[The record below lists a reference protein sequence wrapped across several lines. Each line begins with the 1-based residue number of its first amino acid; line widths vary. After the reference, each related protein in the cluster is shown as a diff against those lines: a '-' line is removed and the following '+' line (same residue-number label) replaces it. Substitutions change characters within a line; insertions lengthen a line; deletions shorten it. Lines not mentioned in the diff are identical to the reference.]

1 MNSDLQN
8 CPDAVR
14 LKKPLASALR
24 QKSRYFKCHSGLELA
39 CPVLD
44 TGESSIFGL
53 DPHFLGND
61 DFGTNVRNRWTR
73 YTGFPARGR
82 AVTILTAAI
91 VLIFAM
97 SLVFGC
103 TKENKDLGKLQE
115 ENRALKE
122 RLALFESPP
131 MKPGIASTH
140 EKMEELLVL
149 ARKLKASPNDFVGQQ
164 IKLHCRFG
172 GFENRFLDQAD
183 GPKFLSTY
191 DIGFIAQSGKEIEEP
206 IFTHFF
212 ISKKEAKE
220 QGAYHLGVNDLITV
234 YGIVNSAYNK
244 EPWIEVYVVKRGW
257 E

>member
-8 CPDAVR
+8 YPEVFRFTPAAESHPASSGRIYMQSFGRDVAPHGWLIRGGVLCPWGSR
-14 LKKPLASALR
+14 RPL
-24 QKSRYFKCHSGLELA
+24 
-39 CPVLD
+39 
-44 TGESSIFGL
+44 
-53 DPHFLGND
+53 
-61 DFGTNVRNRWTR
+61 
-73 YTGFPARGR
+73 TGFPARGR
-82 AVTILTAAI
+82 MLTLLTAAI
-91 VLIFAM
+91 VLTLAM

-122 RLALFESPP
+122 RLALFESP
-131 MKPGIASTH
+131 KPGIASTH

-172 GFENRFLDQAD
+172 GFENKFLDQAD

-191 DIGFIAQSGKEIEEP
+191 DIGFIAQSGKEINEP
-206 IFTHFF
+206 IFTHLF

-220 QGAYHLGVNDLITV
+220 QGAYHLGTNDLITV